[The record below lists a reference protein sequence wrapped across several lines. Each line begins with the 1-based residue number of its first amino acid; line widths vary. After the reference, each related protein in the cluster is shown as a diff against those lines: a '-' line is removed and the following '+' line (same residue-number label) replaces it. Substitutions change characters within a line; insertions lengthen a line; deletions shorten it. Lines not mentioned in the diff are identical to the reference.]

1 MVPVFV
7 LIIITT
13 ILGTICLKHISTK
26 NRSII
31 DSIDSIDSSTNGIA
45 NGIISTNGGNIDKFL
60 TSKEILASYYMKSA
74 TLNSNNLKCCEEQVS
89 LGIPSNSSNN
99 SFKIQNFQGYDDQNF
114 MKSKTD
120 LNYYDSKF
128 DLGQLSLA
136 DLSIQ
141 SSSTSSSSHDFTNFK
156 NATKFALF
164 FQPCFAICWF
174 MGVLALEN
182 IHSYVFPTIFSIC
195 FNIMVSFSGDYWDDP
210 D

>member
-1 MVPVFV
+1 
-7 LIIITT
+7 
-13 ILGTICLKHISTK
+13 
-26 NRSII
+26 
-31 DSIDSIDSSTNGIA
+31 
-45 NGIISTNGGNIDKFL
+45 
-60 TSKEILASYYMKSA
+60 
-74 TLNSNNLKCCEEQVS
+74 
-89 LGIPSNSSNN
+89 
-99 SFKIQNFQGYDDQNF
+99 

-141 SSSTSSSSHDFTNFK
+141 SNSTSSSNSHDFTNFK

-182 IHSYVFPTIFSIC
+182 IHSYVFPTIFSILV
-195 FNIMVSFSGDYWDDP
+195 NILVRFFDISGKILDFY
-210 D
+210 